1 MPRSCAWKRG
11 RPWCP
16 DCVMRARRL
25 PARSSRNVSN
35 ALRFVFGPSRRVSE
49 ACTMPASRCWAA
61 SPSAPTSANPAAKI
75 TANFGFFST
84 TASNASMALPV
95 RITARSTSPG
105 TSSIDRKHGTPST
118 LSRFGFTG
126 WKAAP
131 NCSDHARILR
141 VIADFGLFG
150 VSDAPSTATERGRK
164 NVSRS
169 ATGSRAMRARTLPDV
184 RVRFRKPGGFLLA
197 QRGRR
202 GTVDE
207 GPLLHR
213 DAPPVAGGP
222 QLAEHAPETEVDA
235 LEDHEAG
242 GHVRGAH
249 DVAVLAGGVEEPA
262 HALRRPL
269 RCRRELAILHH
280 ELPEMREVRLDLF
293 IGEPARIAHEAALGH
308 CGAELRHVLLDGE
321 RLGQRCE
328 QPQFGG
334 GEVLHQS
341 EVEERDAPTGV
352 EQVVARVRVTVERTE
367 PVEAAEHESVD
378 GFGREVFLRLRPLEQ
393 LVEAGPFGQFGRERA
408 PRRQF
413 VDDLGDRD
421 ERM

>member
-1 MPRSCAWKRG
+1 MGMPRSCAWKSG

-16 DCVMRARRL
+16 DCVMSARRL

-35 ALRFVFGPSRRVSE
+35 ALRFVLGPSRRGSE
-49 ACTMPASRCWAA
+49 ARTIAASRAWAA

-84 TASNASMALPV
+84 TASNASTALPV
-95 RITARSTSPG
+95 RITARSMSPG
-105 TSSIDRKHGTPST
+105 TSSIERKQGTPST

-131 NCSDHARILR
+131 NCSAHARILR
-141 VIADFGLFG
+141 VMADVGLFG

-184 RVRFRKPGGFLLA
+184 RVRFRKPRGFLLA

-207 GPLLHR
+207 RPLLHR

-222 QLAEHAPETEVDA
+222 QLAEHATEPEVDA
-235 LEDHEAG
+235 LEDHEAR

-280 ELPEMREVRLDLF
+280 ELPEVREVRLDLF
-293 IGEPARIAHEAALGH
+293 VGEAARVANEAALGH
-308 CGAELRHVLLDGE
+308 CGAELRHVLLE
-321 RLGQRCE
+321 RKGLRHVGQ
-328 QPQFGG
+328 QPQLAR
-334 GEVLHQS
+334 GEALHQP
-341 EVEERDAPTGV
+341 EIEERHAPARV
-352 EQVVARVRVTVERTE
+352 EQVVAGMRVAVERAE

-378 GFGREVFLRLRPLEQ
+378 GLGREVFLGLRP
-393 LVEAGPFGQFGRERA
+393 
-408 PRRQF
+408 
-413 VDDLGDRD
+413 
-421 ERM
+421 